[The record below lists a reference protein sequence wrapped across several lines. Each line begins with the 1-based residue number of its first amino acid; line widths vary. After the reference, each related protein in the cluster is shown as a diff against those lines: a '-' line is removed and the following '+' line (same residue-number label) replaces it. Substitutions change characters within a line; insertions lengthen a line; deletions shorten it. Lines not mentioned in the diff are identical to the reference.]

1 MFKRTVPFFSLTRI
15 LFFFV
20 LSQLLQEQFL
30 VKYLSMNSYRV
41 NINDLFDQDE
51 DFLFENEHF
60 RALVRKIK
68 NDFEYLVNPIFDLED
83 ILKNADPLIDAK
95 YAKTAT
101 AGWSP

>member
-1 MFKRTVPFFSLTRI
+1 M
-15 LFFFV
+15 
-20 LSQLLQEQFL
+20 QEQFL
-30 VKYLSMNSYRV
+30 VKYLSMNTYRV

-60 RALVRKIK
+60 RAIVKKIK

-83 ILKNADPLIDAK
+83 ICKNANPLIDAK

-101 AGWSP
+101 QGWSP